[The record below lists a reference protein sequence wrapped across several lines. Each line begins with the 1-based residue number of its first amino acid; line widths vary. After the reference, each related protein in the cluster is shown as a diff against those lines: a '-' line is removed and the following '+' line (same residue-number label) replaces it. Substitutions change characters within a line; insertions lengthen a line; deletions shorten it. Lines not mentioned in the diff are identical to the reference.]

1 MSLSL
6 HYVRLSCF
14 VLLGMVLF
22 SCNQN
27 ENKTNTETVTND
39 TTTAAVSTSRD
50 SVSSIVTGP
59 QLMMIVRHRIS
70 NYDKWKMSY
79 DAHDSM
85 RLANALHN
93 YVIGRS
99 ADDSNMLLVAVKADD
114 AAKAKAFSKD
124 PDLKKAMQKG
134 GVTGNPSISMVNVVW
149 QDTASL
155 QGLRSLTTF
164 TVKDWET
171 WQRSFLEGR
180 SERLA
185 NGITDRL
192 YGHDPDNQNKVSLVT
207 AITDSAKAAAYW
219 TSDMLKKRR
228 QASGV
233 IGQPER
239 FLFHIA
245 QRY

>member
-1 MSLSL
+1 MRFFL
-6 HYVRLSCF
+6 YVRQSCL
-14 VLLGMVLF
+14 VMAGLVLF
-22 SCNQN
+22 SCNQS
-27 ENKTNTETVTND
+27 EKTNTEAVTSD
-39 TTTAAVSTSRD
+39 TTTSVSTAAAP
-50 SVSSIVTGP
+50 VSGIVTNP
-59 QLMMIVRHRIS
+59 QLMMIIKHRIS

-79 DAHDSM
+79 DGHDSM
-85 RLANALHN
+85 RLANGMHN

-99 ADDSNMLLVAVKADD
+99 AQDSNMLLVAVKADD
-114 AAKAKAFSKD
+114 VAKAKAFGKD

-134 GVTGNPSISMVNVVW
+134 GVTGNPAISMVNVVW
-149 QDTASL
+149 QDTAAL
-155 QGLRSLTTF
+155 QGMRSLTTF
-164 TVKDWET
+164 TVKDWT
-171 WQRSFLEGR
+171 AWQTAFQEGR
-180 SERLA
+180 NERLA

-207 AITDSAKAAAYW
+207 AITDSTKAAAYW

-233 IGQPER
+233 IGQPDR